1 MKERTMMKIL
11 CDSASDLS
19 LSYIEENNIHLFPL
33 TISIG
38 EDEYRD
44 IFEITTDK
52 IYDSILAG
60 IRPKTSQ
67 VSLSEFVDQ
76 FSAMAKAG
84 ESGIYISLSSK
95 LSGTHQTALLA
106 YRAVKEDYPDFDLRI
121 VDSKSGSIGTGVIV
135 IEAVDYLQAG
145 KDLDTIENR
154 LLFMADNLVTLFT
167 ITDLN
172 YLAEGGRISKT
183 SASIGSLLQIN
194 PVLVLVDG
202 AVEVAE
208 KIRGKKRVVKRILDI
223 LDEEAD
229 QLSLQTVGIA
239 YSNDLES
246 KEKLEAAIAD
256 KFSPKAIVARPVGA
270 TIGSHTGLG
279 TLGVTF
285 LKKYS

>member
-1 MKERTMMKIL
+1 MMKIL

-52 IYDSILAG
+52 IYDSILAD

-135 IEAVDYLQAG
+135 IEAVDYLQA
-145 KDLDTIENR
+145 
-154 LLFMADNLVTLFT
+154 
-167 ITDLN
+167 
-172 YLAEGGRISKT
+172 
-183 SASIGSLLQIN
+183 
-194 PVLVLVDG
+194 
-202 AVEVAE
+202 
-208 KIRGKKRVVKRILDI
+208 
-223 LDEEAD
+223 
-229 QLSLQTVGIA
+229 
-239 YSNDLES
+239 
-246 KEKLEAAIAD
+246 
-256 KFSPKAIVARPVGA
+256 
-270 TIGSHTGLG
+270 
-279 TLGVTF
+279 
-285 LKKYS
+285 